1 MKPHPTAVY
10 PEMKSG
16 ERGQYRFATCRKRH
30 RIPKP
35 MNLTKTDNEYYEL
48 ADNDVHWQVMR
59 ASAKLEGFELKA
71 RDDLLAGQCA
81 AGDITL
87 DEWIDVIVKD
97 AQGLRA

>member
-1 MKPHPTAVY
+1 
-10 PEMKSG
+10 
-16 ERGQYRFATCRKRH
+16 
-30 RIPKP
+30 
-35 MNLTKTDNEYYEL
+35 MNLTKTNDEYYEL